1 MDICKSLIEDLSKY
15 SIDGLEFLEATSKTA
30 IFYINVKEDH
40 IHHASVSITITP
52 RHIEI
57 GTAERLS
64 EKRGIVSKI
73 LKLIACKAVEL
84 NLPVIFRAEPGFLKR
99 NNVSNNKSKLFKYYN
114 NLGFTRKGN
123 YYNTSVNNLKKI
135 INTIRTRRM
144 RNTRRTRR

>member
-1 MDICKSLIEDLSKY
+1 MNHCKSLIEDLSKY
-15 SIDGLEFLEATSKTA
+15 SIDGLEFLKAKPELS
-30 IFYINVKEDH
+30 IFYINVKEGD

-123 YYNTSVNNLKKI
+123 YYNTSVNNLQKI
-135 INTIRTRRM
+135 IGKTRKTRKTRRS
-144 RNTRRTRR
+144 

>member
-1 MDICKSLIEDLSKY
+1 MNNCKSLIEDLSKY
-15 SIDGLEFLEATSKTA
+15 SIDGLEFLEATSELA
-30 IFYINVKEDH
+30 IFYINVKEGD
-40 IHHASVSITITP
+40 IHHAAVSITITP

-64 EKRGIVSKI
+64 DKRGIVSKI

-84 NLPVIFRAEPGFLKR
+84 NIPVIFRAEPGFLKR
-99 NNVSNNKSKLFKYYN
+99 NNISNNNSKLYKYYN

-135 INTIRTRRM
+135 INK
-144 RNTRRTRR
+144 TRRTRRTRH

>member
-1 MDICKSLIEDLSKY
+1 MNHCKSLIEDLSKY
-15 SIDGLEFLEATSKTA
+15 SIDGLEFLEAKPEVS
-30 IFYINVKEDH
+30 IFYINVHEGN

-64 EKRGIVSKI
+64 RKKGIVSKI

-84 NLPVIFRAEPGFLKR
+84 NIPVIFRAVPGFMRR
-99 NNVSNNKSKLFKYYN
+99 NNISNNEKSLFKYYN
-114 NLGFTRKGN
+114 NIGFTRKNGN

-135 INTIRTRRM
+135 IGKTRKR
-144 RNTRRTRR
+144 